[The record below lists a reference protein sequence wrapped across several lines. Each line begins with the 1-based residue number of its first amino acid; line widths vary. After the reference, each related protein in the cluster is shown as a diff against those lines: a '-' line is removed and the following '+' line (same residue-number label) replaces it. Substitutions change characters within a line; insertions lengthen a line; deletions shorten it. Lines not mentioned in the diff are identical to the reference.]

1 MDKKILIGIVA
12 IIILASIA
20 GYLALKPNYK
30 EIEMSGYTFEVPD
43 SNAEVKNNT
52 INYNTYLDTENDLN
66 IKTWSCKDIND
77 INGTANASIEMG
89 IQLGEN
95 MGTNISYNNASIY
108 NKSGTYTYYEAD
120 TNNSCII
127 IITSKNLD
135 AIEHILETM
144 KKPELKVDNPFNMTS
159 TGLNLS
165 DSSNDTTQNTQTST
179 TKTTTKKT
187 SSKQSS
193 DTVYIDGD
201 PEANGEYVG
210 IGEGV
215 YRNTKTGKVY
225 AQKGSNK
232 LEHTSKLD
240 YTYRSL

>member
-1 MDKKILIGIVA
+1 MEKKILIGIVA
-12 IIILASIA
+12 IIILASIT

-66 IKTWSCKDIND
+66 IKTWACKDIND

-108 NKSGTYTYYEAD
+108 NKSGTYTYYEVD

-135 AIEHILETM
+135 VIEHILETM
-144 KKPELKVDNPFNMTS
+144 KKPEVNVNNPFNMTPN
-159 TGLNLS
+159 GLNIT
-165 DSSNDTTQNTQTST
+165 DSKDEKDNQSIKDTST
-179 TKTTTKKT
+179 NNNKQTTKKSEYT
-187 SSKQSS
+187 DWGLEHQGQKSSKDSPAPYGRT
-193 DTVYIDGD
+193 DD
-201 PEANGEYVG
+201 GEYAFKSQAERDEY
-210 IGEGV
+210 I
-215 YRNTKTGKVY
+215 Y
-225 AQKGSNK
+225 AIT
-232 LEHTSKLD
+232 H
-240 YTYRSL
+240 